1 MPDTYDDATDAAAD
15 RWQQQQLLASLG
27 AWDRALRRDECNAW
41 RINGKHGSIHTWGDR
56 RSWVLFVECETA
68 KQWTWAKKR
77 LAFCEVTQNGDE
89 GGCLRLHTLPTPA
102 QAAVIRDVVGIRK
115 RVEYAPDEL
124 ARRVERARMVRSQ
137 TLMARQACDEGGAEA
152 V

>member
-15 RWQQQQLLASLG
+15 RWQQQLLASLG
-27 AWDRALRRDECNAW
+27 AWDRALRRDECSGW
-41 RINGKHGSIHTWGDR
+41 RINGKNGSIHTWGDGR
-56 RSWVLFVECETA
+56 TWVLFVQCRSPRHWTA
-68 KQWTWAKKR
+68 VKQR
-77 LAFCEVTQNGDE
+77 LSFCAVTQDGDE

-102 QAAVIRDVVGIRK
+102 QAAVIRDVLGIRK